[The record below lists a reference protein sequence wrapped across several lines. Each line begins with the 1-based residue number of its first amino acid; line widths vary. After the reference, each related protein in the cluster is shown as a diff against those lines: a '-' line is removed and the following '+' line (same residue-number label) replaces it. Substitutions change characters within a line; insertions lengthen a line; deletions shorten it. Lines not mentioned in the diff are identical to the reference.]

1 MNGGRI
7 AAVLAM
13 TMAMCALSGPG
24 RLRRSGG
31 PIPRHCFDRCMA
43 FRKIPLARKNLTHN
57 VRRLAVA
64 LAGIGFAVVLMFMQM
79 GFRNALFDSTVKI
92 VADMDADIVLVNRAR
107 YTLPARQSFDFKR
120 ILQARS
126 CPGVAAVY
134 PVYTES
140 FGTEWKPAGGGKP
153 YSIRVIAFD
162 PDDPVFL
169 TPEVRARQR
178 PSASRTR
185 P

>member
-1 MNGGRI
+1 M
-7 AAVLAM
+7 
-13 TMAMCALSGPG
+13 SS
-24 RLRRSGG
+24 LR
-31 PIPRHCFDRCMA
+31 
-43 FRKIPLARKNLTHN
+43 KTPLARKNLTHN

-64 LAGIGFAVVLMFMQM
+64 LAGIGFAVVLMFMQV

-92 VADMDADIVLVNRAR
+92 VADMDADMLLINRAR
-107 YTLPARQSFDFKR
+107 YILPARQSFDLER
-120 ILQARS
+120 LEQARS

-134 PVYTES
+134 PVYMES

-162 PDDPVFL
+162 PDDPVFMI
-169 TPEVRARQR
+169 PEVRARSR
-178 PSASRTR
+178 RSASRTW